1 MKFMFNG
8 ERAWDG
14 ECTVL
19 RARRLLAGAKQ
30 EGFFFHTSDLD
41 RASAKL
47 HSLFGER
54 LHEVF
59 EEEVHYDDYH
69 DDYQWP
75 SMIHSCDDDPAA
87 ANATAGDTSGGGDY
101 RPRYNRVYFV
111 PIVRTKMATD
121 GAGGRSKK
129 TYVSLDAIGPGA
141 FKVKE
146 GLKACKFKWD
156 GDAWHYNRDTD
167 DKAPRKSFGQIARDL
182 RAQFAIHRD
191 GIPVRLKPASDEA
204 DYMHERMCEIPVQE
218 TEVKEE
224 VIDFGVKEEEA
235 PVERRAGTNDRHQ
248 IRKEWHQMSYLEKKS
263 VCKRLG
269 QMLKTADLEKT
280 TIKKIQKELE
290 RHTGVDFSKHKT
302 VIRDMVEKWLKIFN
316 ENKKVAR
323 DNRKRAAPAASHAE
337 TKMSEA
343 RSRPRVKR
351 EPGAE
356 ATSVKREQSP
366 EPSVATAQFAAG
378 APSPITPGRRRS
390 S

>member
-1 MKFMFNG
+1 
-8 ERAWDG
+8 
-14 ECTVL
+14 
-19 RARRLLAGAKQ
+19 
-30 EGFFFHTSDLD
+30 
-41 RASAKL
+41 
-47 HSLFGER
+47 
-54 LHEVF
+54 
-59 EEEVHYDDYH
+59 
-69 DDYQWP
+69 
-75 SMIHSCDDDPAA
+75 
-87 ANATAGDTSGGGDY
+87 
-101 RPRYNRVYFV
+101 
-111 PIVRTKMATD
+111 
-121 GAGGRSKK
+121 
-129 TYVSLDAIGPGA
+129 VSLDAIGPGA

-224 VIDFGVKEEEA
+224 VIEFGVKEEEVDET
-235 PVERRAGTNDRHQ
+235 PVERSAGTNDRHQ

-263 VCKRLG
+263 VIKRLG

-290 RHTGVDFSKHKT
+290 RDTGVDVSKHKT
-302 VIRDMVEKWLKIFN
+302 VIRDAVEKWLKIFN

-323 DNRKRAAPAASHAE
+323 DNRKRAAPAASHAG

-378 APSPITPGRRRS
+378 APITPGQATRVRRS